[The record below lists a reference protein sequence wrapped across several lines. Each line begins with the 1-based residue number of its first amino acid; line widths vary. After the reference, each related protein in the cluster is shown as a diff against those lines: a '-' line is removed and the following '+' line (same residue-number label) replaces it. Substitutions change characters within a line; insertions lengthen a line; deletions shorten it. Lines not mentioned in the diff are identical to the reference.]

1 MSLVHQ
7 AYNMER
13 FSGVATWT
21 MVTASLC
28 YFIVVDSRFDSMHL
42 SITFV
47 ACCSYLFMW
56 LMVSQPDGYFKV
68 ELTRYVMFALMFVN
82 VIVIYFLVP
91 YSFSAIYMV
100 IWSAALTYFVSVRT
114 ALLLSPFWSMPLW
127 LVYGYYWNETYSIVS
142 AILFWTF
149 NLFALIMVNT
159 ALKEK
164 QAREKVEQV
173 NRELVSTQQ
182 LLNQASK
189 QAERVRIARNIH
201 DLLGHHLTALTINL
215 QVASRQLTLAEQSQG
230 SQQTKRDSTN
240 LDADQA
246 TGMQINNNQGCIN
259 DAKLKVDQCHSLAK
273 LLLSDVREAVSDI
286 RDKSRIDLS
295 AALQAITENLPT
307 LTVDLQIDE
316 NVQIDDVGIAETIIR
331 TVQECITNS
340 LKHAKASELNI
351 RLEQRP
357 EALFISMHDN
367 GKKTKNSIFE
377 PGNGLKGMRER
388 INQYAGSISFDNRM
402 ALI

>member
-1 MSLVHQ
+1 
-7 AYNMER
+7 
-13 FSGVATWT
+13 
-21 MVTASLC
+21 
-28 YFIVVDSRFDSMHL
+28 
-42 SITFV
+42 
-47 ACCSYLFMW
+47 MW